1 MKQIFINLP
10 VEDLNNSMHFYTR
23 LGFTVNP
30 LYTDEDQKCMVWS
43 DSIYIMLQ
51 SRKFSNLHVN
61 KTKVDIRKLQIPSFT
76 LPVESNEKVN
86 EMVENALQ
94 AGATEPSPALD
105 EGFMQLRTIE
115 DPDGYTFGIMCLDVE
130 KFKNRID
137 EK

>member
-130 KFKNRID
+130 KFKNRIY